1 MLAMLIA
8 AALAQPNVLA
18 VLADTEAHGNRVELL
33 ERPAGVTSEAFADR
47 LLEEAGAAQWER
59 MDREVSIDGVP
70 VRMLAAR
77 SPGAGLLLY
86 IPIGAD
92 GGAVCRVV
100 KVKPI
105 RTPQE
110 ERRRIDRFCVRGL
123 AARK

>member
-8 AALAQPNVLA
+8 AALAQPEVVA

-33 ERPAGVTSEAFADR
+33 RRPAPVTTDAFVDA
-47 LLEEAGAAQWER
+47 LLEEAGAARWER
-59 MDREVSIDGVP
+59 RDRETSVDGVQ

-86 IPIGAD
+86 IPLGAD

-100 KVKPI
+100 KVKPLP
-105 RTPQE
+105 TPQE

-123 AARK
+123 NAPR